1 MLVIKRAGKHFFEKK
16 RFLAPLPVD
25 YIIRNKYSYP
35 GGSYGEYGGYD
46 LVLIRLKDPVSSKGQ
61 ELEPIYL
68 PENEHFNDIVRQFV
82 GTSSNAKSNC

>member
-46 LVLIRLKDPVSSKGQ
+46 LVLIRLKDPGKQQRSRTGAHLFAR
-61 ELEPIYL
+61 E
-68 PENEHFNDIVRQFV
+68 
-82 GTSSNAKSNC
+82 